1 MPSSSARGV
10 MEYWGKLLW
19 KKRAFATL
27 DKDMTESCWSS
38 LLGMRFRV
46 HLIASFMVRLHI

>member
-1 MPSSSARGV
+1 